1 MMAIIGLL
9 LVLFACVI
17 LEVGYLGAKVKL
29 RDLVGWCNDGYE
41 LGISDDIKEFIAHY
55 SNTDEGKKYPA
66 YIQEDSVFIKGNLG
80 EHRITWLG
88 KKMYNDRAYIETTM
102 VILH

>member
-29 RDLVGWCNDGYE
+29 RDLVGWCNNGYE
-41 LGISDDIKEFIAHY
+41 LGISDDIKELALSHPIV
-55 SNTDEGKKYPA
+55 D
-66 YIQEDSVFIKGNLG
+66 I
-80 EHRITWLG
+80 
-88 KKMYNDRAYIETTM
+88 
-102 VILH
+102 